1 MLFAAGKLEAQITIL
16 HSFSDGTVPNDG
28 RSPQRGLIQAPD
40 GNFYGVTLDSGVVG
54 KSGTIFRITP
64 AGVLTVLYSPVHQLF
79 SYPPLFYKGRLIDT
93 LIAAGK
99 KINGVLFSLAGYPN
113 GPWVV
118 YVWHIFGSTPSD
130 GAGPSGSL
138 ILGRDGKLYG
148 TTSGGGTAS
157 LGTVYSVDP
166 TTHQVSVLAS
176 FTGPQPLGRPIDG
189 LLQAKDDNFYGG
201 TEGSIGSGPGAIF
214 KVTSAGKIGMF
225 HKFSNYVVPSGPL
238 IQASDG
244 NFYGTTSGGL
254 AHDTVF
260 RLTTAGVFTVLYS
273 FSATVYTAGVI
284 EGPNHD
290 LYGMTGFGG
299 TANKGTIFKLAKDGS
314 SFTVLHN
321 FSDGSVPND
330 GEYPNGTLLVGT
342 DNNLYGV
349 TETGGSAGFGT
360 VFRISP

>member
-1 MLFAAGKLEAQITIL
+1 LT
-16 HSFSDGTVPNDG
+16 
-28 RSPQRGLIQAPD
+28 
-40 GNFYGVTLDSGVVG
+40 SGVVG

-64 AGVLTVLYSPVHQLF
+64 AGVLTVLYAPVHQFF